1 MPQSDILRAL
11 EQGLQVAHCVSQHS
25 PSPLSSPSPPSS
37 GSTGRCDSV
46 TASTISANSPTDE
59 ETFLEHTPPS
69 SVSGGEAGGRGGEL
83 TGSCSPV
90 PSVLAPSLTP
100 ASQPNI
106 SLLTDDNTDSLSV
119 ESLTLL
125 PPADHLHALGS
136 HTHLGTDTAIR
147 EEEEEEEEEGLE
159 KREGEEPKEEVEGS
173 AMEEEE
179 EETETET
186 TIQETAEA
194 EMGTPTEQDTPLSS
208 EGDTPLSSEGRHP
221 FLLRET
227 HPFQLHQKGRRLVRT
242 HPRERKTHLRKR
254 TRPQKHPD

>member
-1 MPQSDILRAL
+1 FSFYIITRVCVCVCCIA
-11 EQGLQVAHCVSQHS
+11 GFAVAHCVSQHS
-25 PSPLSSPSPPSS
+25 LSPLSSPSPPSS

-69 SVSGGEAGGRGGEL
+69 SSGGVGGGRGGEL

-125 PPADHLHALGS
+125 PPADHLQALGS

-147 EEEEEEEEEGLE
+147 EEEEEEGLE
-159 KREGEEPKEEVEGS
+159 KREGKEPKEEVEGS
-173 AMEEEE
+173 AMEEEEEEE

-194 EMGTPTEQDTPLSS
+194 EMGTPTEQDTPLEA
-208 EGDTPLSSEGRHP
+208 EGDTPLSSEGDTP
-221 FLLRET
+221 LSAASEGEET
-227 HPFQLHQKGRRLVRT
+227 GQDTPTGEEAEKDT
-242 HPRERKTHLRKR
+242 PPKEDTP
-254 TRPQKHPD
+254 TETP